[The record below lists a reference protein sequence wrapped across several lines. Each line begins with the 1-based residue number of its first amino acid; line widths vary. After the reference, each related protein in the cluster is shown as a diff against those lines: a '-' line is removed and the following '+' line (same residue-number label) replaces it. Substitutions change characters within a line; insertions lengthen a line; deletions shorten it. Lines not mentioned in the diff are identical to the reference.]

1 MKIRENGFVSRD
13 FYNRLVPRCHVRRI
27 LPSRIDR
34 FFSRDLP
41 TFSRIPHTRVSF
53 LFTSIHVL
61 VVDDTQER
69 DKDKREI
76 LTGLTDDPP

>member
-1 MKIRENGFVSRD
+1 MYEF
-13 FYNRLVPRCHVRRI
+13 

-41 TFSRIPHTRVSF
+41 TFSRISRTRACARIILV
-53 LFTSIHVL
+53 HVDPRPRR
-61 VVDDTQER
+61 DDMEER

-76 LTGLTDDPP
+76 LAELTDDPP